1 MEIIEKKL
9 TKENLL
15 KIKEIDDTFYKDTM
29 IDFDWYLERYKE
41 IYQGIFLQDGK
52 KIVGYLV
59 TVPIKKELYETI
71 TNGVIMGDT
80 NINPSMFIASSNYYY
95 IVSCVILEEYR
106 HQGYGTLMMEK
117 LFQNANGKFCAL
129 TISTKGYYLAQKFL
143 NLKMKINDR
152 VSVFEKEVE

>member
-15 KIKEIDDTFYKDTM
+15 KIKEIDDTFYKDTVV
-29 IDFDWYLERYKE
+29 DLEWYLERYNE
-41 IYQGIFLQDGK
+41 SHQGIFLQDGE

-59 TVPIKKELYETI
+59 VVPIKKELYDAI
-71 TNGVIMGDT
+71 TNGVITGDIS
-80 NINPSMFIASSNYYY
+80 INPSMFLTSSNYYY

-106 HQGYGTLMMEK
+106 YGTLMMEK
-117 LFQNANGKFCAL
+117 LFQNTKGKFCVL
-129 TISTKGYYLAQKFL
+129 TISDKGYHLAQKFL
-143 NLKMKINDR
+143 DLKMKINDK